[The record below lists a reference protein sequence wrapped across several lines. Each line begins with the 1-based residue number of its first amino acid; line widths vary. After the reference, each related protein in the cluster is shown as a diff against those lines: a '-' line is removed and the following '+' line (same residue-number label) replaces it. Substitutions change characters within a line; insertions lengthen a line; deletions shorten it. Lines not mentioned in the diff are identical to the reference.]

1 MIVGGILSLI
11 TGPLHLTTFGL
22 KRERQPLP
30 IKGAEA
36 PRCSRDSRRVAVATV
51 VFHSVGFGGSRQ
63 SLSVVIHF
71 VGFGGSRQSLQ
82 SLSVVIHP

>member
-36 PRCSRDSRRVAVATV
+36 P
-51 VFHSVGFGGSRQ
+51 
-63 SLSVVIHF
+63 
-71 VGFGGSRQSLQ
+71 
-82 SLSVVIHP
+82 